1 MHFLIAPSKRVLL
14 AIQVL
19 VGLALLGSTGCRDD
33 GPKLEP
39 LSGKVLRDGKP
50 LTNVSV
56 TLVPEDSGM
65 SATGQADSSG
75 EINIQTNGRNGAI
88 KGKYK
93 VSISEPI
100 REMTPEALKS
110 GSPPPVSF
118 DPKYTSPQT
127 SGIEYEVPEGGS
139 TFEFVVTNRK

>member
-1 MHFLIAPSKRVLL
+1 MRFRIAAAQLVLFASQVLIGL
-14 AIQVL
+14 AIL
-19 VGLALLGSTGCRDD
+19 VSTGCRDD

-56 TLVPEDSGM
+56 TLVPVGSGM
-65 SATGQADSSG
+65 AAAGQADSSG
-75 EINIQTNGRNGAI
+75 NINMQTNGRNGAI

-93 VSISEPI
+93 VGISEPL
-100 REMTPEALKS
+100 RDMTPEALKS

-118 DPKYTSPQT
+118 DPKFESPQT
-127 SGIEYEVPEGGS
+127 SGIEYEVAEGGG
-139 TFEFVVTNRK
+139 TFEFKVTNRK